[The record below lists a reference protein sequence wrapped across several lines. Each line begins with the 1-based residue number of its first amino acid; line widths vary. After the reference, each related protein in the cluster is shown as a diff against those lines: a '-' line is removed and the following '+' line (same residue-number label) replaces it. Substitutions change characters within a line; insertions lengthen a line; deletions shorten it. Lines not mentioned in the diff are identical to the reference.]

1 MNRLPRQNSQRLQ
14 AWRQEMKNHLYTPV
28 GTVEFAGFTT
38 FERLTPESAASME
51 MRPFPVGTKWGKCWE
66 YAWFRADFILPQG
79 CDGRRVVL
87 LPGMGG
93 EQLIYVDGVAR
104 GSNDKG
110 RDYVTLCMNGQA
122 GEAVSVLVESY
133 AGHGARLEEMPP
145 CPPERPAIPPVPE
158 NQCTVKKSTI
168 AVWNEDAYQ
177 LWLDVEVLCDLLKQ
191 LDEKSLRYQRVAKAL
206 MDFTYT
212 ADFELPMEERHESF
226 RRAREVLRPALQ
238 CHNGSTAPLMWL
250 LGQSHI
256 DLAWLWP
263 EEETWH
269 KVGRTYA
276 NQLALMEEYP
286 EYKFLLCEP
295 KLLDMLRTQHPE
307 LWQRVK
313 DAYARG
319 QIDAEGAFY
328 IECDT
333 NIPSGES
340 LIRQLIRGKRWFREH
355 FGVDS
360 QVAWQPD
367 TFGYSG
373 ALPQI
378 LKKLNIPYFATQKL
392 LRADPECQRFPYQ
405 NFEWEGIDGSAVQAL
420 SYFKNN
426 AQVTPDQF
434 VQRWNDNRTQQEN
447 IDTLLYNFGFGDGG
461 GGATR
466 DMVENIRRMGDLE
479 GLPRAQ
485 YGTLRGFFE
494 ETARQAEGNRWVGEL
509 YLAWHRG
516 TWTTQV
522 ETKQLMRTVELLL
535 HDAEALLALL
545 PASERK
551 EHMPTVNAAWD
562 DLMFCQFHDVAG
574 GVGIKRVHE
583 EAEAKLQTQFES
595 LRDLVSVLCG
605 HVYPVDD
612 NAGERT
618 LWNTLPWPRSAWVNV
633 QDEKGWWSKALVK
646 LPPAGIGDLQPAE
659 LQPKDASVVEMDNG
673 FLLENSLL
681 RVTVDRQGAITQIID
696 KRNNL
701 PLMNPG
707 QKMNDWRL
715 YENVEVVYDGWEMS
729 RDWRKRQI
737 NVPFVVEDVCISN
750 KPEAASVWLF
760 YRFGESRMDVKIIL
774 KASASQVEFEVDMD
788 WNERR
793 KLLKVHFE
801 SNVLCDDALHE
812 IQFGYVKRP
821 CHDSH
826 AFAADRYESCSNR
839 WTALCEE
846 NRGFAILQS
855 GSRAVSTDRGEI
867 ALSLLRAPLVPDD
880 TADRGNHI
888 FRYAIMPFAGSF
900 KDAGVVKAGYE
911 FCAFDY
917 DDESREGWHR
927 LTTGFWCDSD
937 AIILETIK
945 PADDGSDDVILRLYE
960 SLRTTAAGML
970 HLPFAAKVYASSMDE
985 EETGELLGEGTAIP
999 LTLRPFEIVTLRIV
1013 R

>member
-1 MNRLPRQNSQRLQ
+1 MNRLPRQDRQRLE

-28 GTVEFAGFTT
+28 GEVDFEGFTT
-38 FERLTPESAASME
+38 FGRLTPERAASTP
-51 MRPFPVGTKWGKCWE
+51 MRPFPVGEKWGRCWE
-66 YAWFRADFILPQG
+66 YAWFRAEFTLPAS
-79 CDGRRVVL
+79 CEGRRVVL

-110 RDYVTLCMNGQA
+110 RDYVTLRNSGKS
-122 GEAVSVLVESY
+122 GDKISVLIESY
-133 AGHGARLEEMPP
+133 AGHGARLENMGP

-158 NQCTVKKSTI
+158 SQCTVKKSVL

-177 LWLDVEVLCDLLKQ
+177 LHLDVEVLCDLLGQ
-191 LDEKSLRYQRVAKAL
+191 LDEKSLRYQKVAKAL

-212 ADFELPMEERHESF
+212 ADFELPLNERHESF
-226 RRAREVLRPALQ
+226 RRAREVLRDALA
-238 CHNGSTAPLMWL
+238 CHNGSTAPTMWL

-295 KLLDMLRTQHPE
+295 RLLDMLRIQHPE
-307 LWQRVK
+307 LWQRVQA
-313 DAYARG
+313 AYARG
-319 QIDAEGAFY
+319 QIDPEGAFY

-378 LKKLNIPYFATQKL
+378 LSKLNIPYFATQKL
-392 LRADPECQRFPYQ
+392 LRADPECERFPYQ
-405 NFEWEGIDGSAVQAL
+405 NFVWEGIDGSTVQAL
-420 SYFKNN
+420 SFFKNN
-426 AQVTPDQF
+426 AQVTSSQF
-434 VQRWNDNRTQQEN
+434 AQRWNKDRTQQEN
-447 IDTLLYNFGFGDGG
+447 IDTLLYPFGFGDGG

-466 DMVENIRRMGDLE
+466 DMLENVRRMTDLE
-479 GLPRAQ
+479 GLPRAH
-485 YGTLRGFFE
+485 YGTLKGFFE

-516 TWTTQV
+516 TWTTQIK
-522 ETKQLMRTVELLL
+522 TKQLMRTVERLL
-535 HDAEALLALL
+535 HDAEALMALL
-545 PASERK
+545 PDSERK
-551 EHMPTVNAAWD
+551 AYMSTIDAAWD
-562 DLMFCQFHDVAG
+562 ALMFCQFHDVAG

-583 EAEAKLQTQFES
+583 EAEAKLHA
-595 LRDLVSVLCG
+595 RVLALDALIERLPK
-605 HVYPVDD
+605 VEQRRVELPKVEVAITETDD
-612 NAGERT
+612 
-618 LWNTLPWPRSAWVNV
+618 
-633 QDEKGWWSKALVK
+633 
-646 LPPAGIGDLQPAE
+646 
-659 LQPKDASVVEMDNG
+659 G
-673 FLLENSLL
+673 FLMENSIL
-681 RVTVDRQGAITQIID
+681 RVAVDRQGAITQIID
-696 KRNNL
+696 KRNGL

-729 RDWRKRQI
+729 SDWKKRRLDTDLHARCEYRMTREGE
-737 NVPFVVEDVCISN
+737 PFLAVTY
-750 KPEAASVWLF
+750 A
-760 YRFGESRMDVKIIL
+760 FGESK
-774 KASASQVEFEVDMD
+774 VEMSLWLRGDRVEVESEVD
-788 WNERR
+788 WHERR

-812 IQFGYVKRP
+812 IQFGYVKWP

-826 AFAADRYESCSNR
+826 PFAADRYESCSNR

-846 NRGFAILQS
+846 NRGFAILQV

-880 TADRGNHI
+880 TADRGRHG
-888 FRYAIMPFAGSF
+888 FEYAIMPFASAF
-900 KDAGVVKAGYE
+900 KDAGVVKAGI
-911 FCAFDY
+911 AFA
-917 DDESREGWHR
+917 EGLREDA
-927 LTTGFWCDSD
+927 GFRMDSE
-937 AIILETIK
+937 AIILETVK
-945 PADDGSDDVILRLYE
+945 PADDQSDDIILRLYE
-960 SLRTTAAGML
+960 SLRTHAEGVL
-970 HLPFAAKVYASSMDE
+970 HLPFEAKVYESSMDE
-985 EETGELLGEGTAIP
+985 SRTGALLGEGREIP
-999 LTLRPFEIVTLRIV
+999 LRMKPFEIRTLRVV
-1013 R
+1013 RTK

>member
-1 MNRLPRQNSQRLQ
+1 MKRLPRQNRQRLE
-14 AWRQEMKNHLYTPV
+14 AWRQEMKNHLYTAV
-28 GTVEFAGFTT
+28 GTVEFSGFTT
-38 FERLTPESAASME
+38 FDRLTSAQAAAME
-51 MRPFPVGTKWGKCWE
+51 IRPFPVGTKWGACWE
-66 YAWFRADFILPQG
+66 YAWFRADFALPEG
-79 CDGRRVVL
+79 CEGRRVIL
-87 LPGMGG
+87 LPGLGG
-93 EQLIYVDGVAR
+93 EQLIYVDGAAA

-110 RDYVTLCMNGQA
+110 RDYVTLRREARA
-122 GEAVSVLVESY
+122 GERVCVLIESY
-133 AGHGARLEEMPP
+133 AGHGARLENMGP
-145 CPPERPAIPPVPE
+145 CPPECPAIPPVPE
-158 NQCTVKKSTI
+158 TQCTVKRSVL

-177 LWLDVEVLCDLLKQ
+177 LYLDVEVLCDLLAQ

-212 ADFELPMEERHESF
+212 ADFELPMEARHESF
-226 RRAREVLRPALQ
+226 RRAREVLRPALE
-238 CHNGSTAPLMWL
+238 CHNGSTAPTMWL

-276 NQLALMEEYP
+276 NQLALMDEYP

-295 KLLDMLRTQHPE
+295 RLLEMLRTQHPE
-307 LWQRVK
+307 IWRRVQ
-313 DAYARG
+313 AAFRRG
-319 QIDAEGAFY
+319 QIDPEGTFY

-378 LKKLNIPYFATQKL
+378 LKQLNIPYFATQKL
-392 LRADPECQRFPYQ
+392 LRADPECERFPYQ
-405 NFEWEGIDGSAVQAL
+405 NFVWEGIDGSTVQAL
-420 SYFKNN
+420 SFFKNN
-426 AQVTPDQF
+426 AQVTPGQF
-434 VQRWNDNRTQQEN
+434 MQRWNDNRLQQEN
-447 IDTLLYNFGFGDGG
+447 IDTLLYPFGFGDGG

-479 GLPRAQ
+479 GLPRAH

-494 ETARQAEGNRWVGEL
+494 ETARQAKGNRWVGEL

-522 ETKQLMRTVELLL
+522 KTKQLMATVERLL

-545 PASERK
+545 PASGRAEY
-551 EHMPTVNAAWD
+551 MPVVNKAWD
-562 DLMFCQFHDVAG
+562 ALMFCQFHDVAG

-583 EAEAKLQTQFES
+583 EAEEKLHAQV
-595 LRDLVSVLCG
+595 LALYDLIERLPKAEAQ
-605 HVYPVDD
+605 PV
-612 NAGERT
+612 
-618 LWNTLPWPRSAWVNV
+618 
-633 QDEKGWWSKALVK
+633 
-646 LPPAGIGDLQPAE
+646 PAE
-659 LQPKDASVVEMDNG
+659 EVASVTETADG
-673 FLLENSLL
+673 FLMENSIL
-681 RVTVDRQGAITQIID
+681 RVTVDKQGAITQIID
-696 KRNNL
+696 KRNGV

-707 QKMNDWRL
+707 QRMNDWRL

-729 RDWRKRQI
+729 RDWKKRRLA
-737 NVPFVVEDVCISN
+737 DVI
-750 KPEAASVWLF
+750 EASCQADGDVLRVTC
-760 YRFGESRMDVKIIL
+760 RFGESLAWQAIALVDDRIEI
-774 KASASQVEFEVDMD
+774 SAVLD
-788 WNERR
+788 WHERR

-801 SNVLCDDALHE
+801 SNVLCEDALHE

-846 NRGFAILQS
+846 NRGFAILQA
-855 GSRAVSTDRGEI
+855 GSRAVSTGRGEI
-867 ALSLLRAPLVPDD
+867 ALSLLRAPLVPDE
-880 TADRGNHI
+880 TADRGDQG
-888 FRYAIMPFAGSF
+888 FSYAIMPFATAF
-900 KDAGVVKAGYE
+900 KDAGVVKAGMVFAQGILTPE
-911 FCAFDY
+911 QQ
-917 DDESREGWHR
+917 REDA
-927 LTTGFWCDSD
+927 GFWCDSD

-945 PADDGSDDVILRLYE
+945 PADDRSDDIILRLYE
-960 SLRTTAAGML
+960 SLRTHATGAL
-970 HLPFAAKVYASSMDE
+970 HLPFAARVYASSMDE
-985 EETGELLGEGTAIP
+985 AETGVLLGEGGEIP
-999 LTLRPFEIVTLRIV
+999 LTMKPFEIVTLRVV
-1013 R
+1013 RTK

>member
-1 MNRLPRQNSQRLQ
+1 MNRLPRQNCQRLQ

-28 GTVEFAGFTT
+28 GTVDFAGFTT
-38 FERLTPESAASME
+38 FERLMPESAASME
-51 MRPFPVGTKWGKCWE
+51 MRPFPVGTKWGACWE
-66 YAWFRADFILPQG
+66 YAWFKADFTLPQG
-79 CDGRRVVL
+79 CNGRRVVL
-87 LPGMGG
+87 LPGLGG

-110 RDYVTLCMNGQA
+110 RDHVTLRMNGRA
-122 GEAVSVLVESY
+122 GERVCVLVESY

-158 NQCTVKKSTI
+158 CQCSVKPSVL

-177 LWLDVEVLCDLLKQ
+177 LWLDVEVLCDLLRQ
-191 LDEKSLRYQRVAKAL
+191 LDEKSLRYQKVARSL

-212 ADFELPMEERHESF
+212 ADFELPLPERHESF
-226 RRAREVLRPALQ
+226 RRAREVLAPALA
-238 CHNGSTAPLMWL
+238 CRNGSTAPTMWM

-295 KLLDMLRTQHPE
+295 KLLDMLRQQHPE

-313 DAYARG
+313 AAHARG
-319 QIDAEGAFY
+319 QIDPEGAFY

-360 QVAWQPD
+360 RVAYQPD

-378 LKKLNIPYFATQKL
+378 LHKLNIPYFATQKL
-392 LRADPECQRFPYQ
+392 LRADPECERFPYQ
-405 NFEWEGIDGSAVQAL
+405 NFVWEGIDGSTVQAL
-420 SYFKNN
+420 SFFKNN
-426 AQVTPDQF
+426 AQVNPSQF
-434 VQRWNDNRTQQEN
+434 VQRWNKDRTQQEN

-466 DMVENIRRMGDLE
+466 DMLENIRRMGDLE
-479 GLPRAQ
+479 GLPRAH

-522 ETKQLMRTVELLL
+522 KTKQLMALVERLL
-535 HDAEALLALL
+535 HNAEALVSLL
-545 PASERK
+545 PASERA

-562 DLMFCQFHDVAG
+562 ALMFCQFHDVAG

-583 EAEAKLQTQFES
+583 EAEAKLMAQVRALEA
-595 LRDLVSVLCG
+595 LIGR
-605 HVYPVDD
+605 
-612 NAGERT
+612 
-618 LWNTLPWPRSAWVNV
+618 LPKAEAKPLPAA
-633 QDEKGWWSKALVK
+633 EKAVVTET
-646 LPPAGIGDLQPAE
+646 AE
-659 LQPKDASVVEMDNG
+659 G
-673 FLLENSLL
+673 FLMENSIL

-696 KRNNL
+696 MRNDQ

-729 RDWRKRQI
+729 RDWQKRRVDPGMRIQCGLY
-737 NVPFVVEDVCISN
+737 EDGDETCI
-750 KPEAASVWLF
+750 
-760 YRFGESRMDVKIIL
+760 
-774 KASASQVEFEVDMD
+774 EVDYDFGQSGANMGIRLHGDRIEISGGVD

-812 IQFGYVKRP
+812 IQFGHVKRP
-821 CHDSH
+821 CHASH
-826 AFAADRYESCSNR
+826 PFAADRYESCSNR

-846 NRGFAILQS
+846 NRGVAILQS

-880 TADRGNHI
+880 TADRGHQG
-888 FRYAIMPFAGSF
+888 FSYAIMPLATAF
-900 KDAGVVKAGYE
+900 KDAGVVKAGM
-911 FCAFDY
+911 AFA
-917 DDESREGWHR
+917 EGAQEDA
-927 LTTGFWCDSD
+927 GFTVDSD

-945 PADDGSDDVILRLYE
+945 PADDQSDDVILRLYE
-960 SLRTTAAGML
+960 SLRTTASGVL
-970 HLPFAAKVYASSMDE
+970 HLPFAAKVYESSMDE
-985 EETGELLGEGTAIP
+985 EETGALLGEGVEIP
-999 LTLRPFEIVTLRIV
+999 LTMKPFEIRTLRVV

>member
-1 MNRLPRQNSQRLQ
+1 MNRLPRQDRQRIQ
-14 AWRQEMKNHLYTPV
+14 AWRQELKNHLYTPV
-28 GTVEFAGFTT
+28 GEVAFEGFTT
-38 FERLTPESAASME
+38 FERLTPDSAASMP
-51 MRPFPVGTKWGKCWE
+51 MRPFAVGEKWGWCWE
-66 YAWFRADFILPQG
+66 YAWFRTAFTLPAS
-79 CDGRRVVL
+79 CEGRRVVL
-87 LPGMGG
+87 MPGVGG

-110 RDYVTLCMNGQA
+110 RDYVTLRTSGKA
-122 GEAVSVLVESY
+122 GEQVSVMVESY
-133 AGHGARLEEMPP
+133 AGHGARLENMGP
-145 CPPERPAIPPVPE
+145 CPPERPAVPPAPE
-158 NQCTVKKSTI
+158 QQCTVKKSVL

-177 LWLDVEVLCDLLKQ
+177 LYLDVEMLCDLLGQ
-191 LDEKSLRYQRVAKAL
+191 LEGKSLRHQKVAKAL
-206 MDFTYT
+206 KDFTRT
-212 ADFELPMEERHESF
+212 ADFELPYEARHESF
-226 RRAREVLRPALQ
+226 RRAREVLRPALA
-238 CHNGSTAPLMWL
+238 CRNGSTAPTMWL

-295 KLLDMLRTQHPE
+295 KLLDMLRIQHPG

-313 DAYARG
+313 EAHARG
-319 QIDAEGAFY
+319 QIDVDGAFY
-328 IECDT
+328 VECDT

-340 LIRQLIRGKRWFREH
+340 LIRQLVRGKRWFREH
-355 FGVDS
+355 FGADTR
-360 QVAWQPD
+360 VAWQPD

-378 LKKLNIPYFATQKL
+378 LKKLDIPYFATQKL

-405 NFEWEGIDGSAVQAL
+405 NFVWEGIDGSEVQAL
-420 SYFKNN
+420 SFFKNN
-426 AQVTPDQF
+426 AQVNPSQF
-434 VQRWNDNRTQQEN
+434 MQRWNDNRAQQEN
-447 IDTLLYNFGFGDGG
+447 IDTLLYPFGFGDGG

-466 DMVENIRRMGDLE
+466 DMVENIRRMADLE
-479 GLPRAQ
+479 GLPRSR

-522 ETKQLMRTVELLL
+522 RTKQLISCVERLL

-545 PASERK
+545 PAAERT
-551 EHMPTVNAAWD
+551 EYMPAIDTAWD
-562 DLMFCQFHDVAG
+562 AVMFNQFHDVAG

-583 EAEAKLQTQFES
+583 EAETALFAQVQALEALIERLPKVES
-595 LRDLVSVLCG
+595 KPVPAAEAGSVTETADGFLMENSVLR
-605 HVYPVDD
+605 VMVD
-612 NAGERT
+612 
-618 LWNTLPWPRSAWVNV
+618 
-633 QDEKGWWSKALVK
+633 K
-646 LPPAGIGDLQPAE
+646 
-659 LQPKDASVVEMDNG
+659 
-673 FLLENSLL
+673 
-681 RVTVDRQGAITQIID
+681 QGAINQIID

-701 PLMNPG
+701 PLLNPG

-729 RDWRKRQI
+729 RDWREGLLSDAVEACCTADGHILR
-737 NVPFVVEDVCISN
+737 VVR
-750 KPEAASVWLF
+750 
-760 YRFGESRMDVKIIL
+760 RFG
-774 KASASQVEFEVDMD
+774 ASAATETITLADDRIEVSAGVD
-788 WNERR
+788 WHERR

-812 IQFGYVKRP
+812 IQFGHVKRP

-826 AFAADRYESCSNR
+826 ALASDIYESCSNR

-846 NRGFAILQS
+846 NRGVAILQN

-880 TADRGNHI
+880 TANRGHHS
-888 FRYAIMPFAGSF
+888 FDYAIMPFATSF
-900 KDAGVVKAGYE
+900 KDAGVVKAGM
-911 FCAFDY
+911 AFT
-917 DDESREGWHR
+917 EGARENA
-927 LTTGFWCDSD
+927 GFTVDSD
-937 AIILETIK
+937 AIILETVK
-945 PADDGSDDVILRLYE
+945 PADDQSDNIILRLYE
-960 SLRTTAAGML
+960 SLRTTATGTL

-985 EETGELLGEGTAIP
+985 EETGELVGTGREVRLAMK
-999 LTLRPFEIVTLRIV
+999 PFEIVTLRIV

>member
-1 MNRLPRQNSQRLQ
+1 MNRLPRQNRQRLE
-14 AWRQEMKNHLYTPV
+14 AWRKELKNHLYTPV
-28 GTVEFAGFTT
+28 GEVPFDGFTT
-38 FERLTPESAASME
+38 FDRLTPECAASME

-66 YAWFRADFILPQG
+66 YAWFRADFTLPEG

-110 RDYVTLCMNGQA
+110 RDYVTLRMNGQA

-238 CHNGSTAPLMWL
+238 CHNGSTAPMMWL

-405 NFEWEGIDGSAVQAL
+405 NFVWEGIDGSTVEAL
-420 SYFKNN
+420 SFFKNN

-447 IDTLLYNFGFGDGG
+447 IDTLLYPFGFGDGG

-466 DMVENIRRMGDLE
+466 DMLENIRRMGDLE

-494 ETARQAEGNRWVGEL
+494 KTARQAEGNRWVGEL

-522 ETKQLMRTVELLL
+522 KTKQLMRTVELLL

-551 EHMPTVNAAWD
+551 EHMPIVNAAWD

-583 EAEAKLQTQFES
+583 EAEAKLYAQMLALDALLER
-595 LRDLVSVLCG
+595 LPKPEAK
-605 HVYPVDD
+605 PV
-612 NAGERT
+612 
-618 LWNTLPWPRSAWVNV
+618 
-633 QDEKGWWSKALVK
+633 
-646 LPPAGIGDLQPAE
+646 PAVEAATVTETAE
-659 LQPKDASVVEMDNG
+659 G
-673 FLLENSLL
+673 FQMENSLL
-681 RVTVDRQGAITQIID
+681 RVAVDRQGAITQIID
-696 KRNNL
+696 KRNGL

-729 RDWRKRQI
+729 RDWKKRRLDI
-737 NVPFVVEDVCISN
+737 DWHAKCGIFEDQN
-750 KPEAASVWLF
+750 
-760 YRFGESRMDVKIIL
+760 GESFI
-774 KASASQVEFEVDMD
+774 EVDYDFSQSGANLCIYLRGDRIEISAGVD

-826 AFAADRYESCSNR
+826 ALASDYYESCSNR

-846 NRGFAILQS
+846 NRGFSILQS

-880 TADRGNHI
+880 TADRGEQG
-888 FRYAIMPFAGSF
+888 FLYAIMPFATAF
-900 KDAGVVKAGYE
+900 KDTGVVKAGM
-911 FCAFDY
+911 AFA
-917 DDESREGWHR
+917 EPCREEA
-927 LTTGFWCDSD
+927 GFTVDNA

-960 SLRTTAAGML
+960 SLRTTAAGTL
-970 HLPFAAKVYASSMDE
+970 HLPFAAKVYASSVDE
-985 EETGELLGEGTAIP
+985 EETGALLGEGTAIP
-999 LTLRPFEIVTLRIV
+999 LTMKPFEIVTLRVV
-1013 R
+1013 RE

>member
-1 MNRLPRQNSQRLQ
+1 MNRLPRQDRQRLD

-28 GTVEFAGFTT
+28 GEVDFEGFTT
-38 FERLTPESAASME
+38 FDRLTPEIAASTP
-51 MRPFPVGTKWGKCWE
+51 MRPFPVGEKWGRCWE
-66 YAWFRADFILPQG
+66 YAWFRAEFTLPAG
-79 CDGRRVVL
+79 CEGRRVVL

-110 RDYVTLCMNGQA
+110 RNHVTLRKSGTD
-122 GEAVSVLVESY
+122 GERVSVLIESY
-133 AGHGARLEEMPP
+133 AGHGARLENMGP

-158 NQCTVKKSTI
+158 SQCTVKKSVL
-168 AVWNEDAYQ
+168 AAWNEDAYQ
-177 LWLDVEVLCDLLKQ
+177 LHLDVEVLCDLLGQ
-191 LDEKSLRYQRVAKAL
+191 LDEKSLRYQKVAKAL

-212 ADFELPMEERHESF
+212 ADFELPLNERHESF
-226 RRAREVLRPALQ
+226 RRAREVLRDALA
-238 CHNGSTAPLMWL
+238 CHNGSTAPTMWL

-295 KLLDMLRTQHPE
+295 RLLDMLRLQHPE
-307 LWQRVK
+307 LWQRVQV
-313 DAYARG
+313 AYARG
-319 QIDAEGAFY
+319 QIDPEGAFY

-340 LIRQLIRGKRWFREH
+340 LIRQLIRGKKWFREH

-378 LKKLNIPYFATQKL
+378 LSKLNIPYFATQKL
-392 LRADPECQRFPYQ
+392 LRADPECERFPYQ
-405 NFEWEGIDGSAVQAL
+405 NFVWEGIDGSTVQAL
-420 SYFKNN
+420 SFFKNN
-426 AQVTPDQF
+426 AQVTSSQF
-434 VQRWNDNRTQQEN
+434 AQRCNKDRTQQEN
-447 IDTLLYNFGFGDGG
+447 IDTLLYPFGFGDGG

-466 DMVENIRRMGDLE
+466 DMLENVRRMTDLE
-479 GLPRAQ
+479 GLPRAH
-485 YGTLRGFFE
+485 YGTLKGFFE

-516 TWTTQV
+516 TWTTQIK
-522 ETKQLMRTVELLL
+522 TKQLMRTVERLL
-535 HDAEALLALL
+535 HDAEALMALL
-545 PASERK
+545 PDSERK
-551 EHMPTVNAAWD
+551 AYMSTIDAAWD
-562 DLMFCQFHDVAG
+562 ALMFCQFHDVAG

-583 EAEAKLQTQFES
+583 EAESKLHAQELALDALIERLPKVEQRRVEIPTVEVAITETEDGFLMENS
-595 LRDLVSVLCG
+595 ILCVSV
-605 HVYPVDD
+605 D
-612 NAGERT
+612 
-618 LWNTLPWPRSAWVNV
+618 
-633 QDEKGWWSKALVK
+633 K
-646 LPPAGIGDLQPAE
+646 
-659 LQPKDASVVEMDNG
+659 
-673 FLLENSLL
+673 
-681 RVTVDRQGAITQIID
+681 QGAITQIID
-696 KRNNL
+696 KRNGL

-715 YENVEVVYDGWEMS
+715 YENVEGVYDGWEMS
-729 RDWRKRQI
+729 RDWKKRRLDTDLHARCEI
-737 NVPFVVEDVCISN
+737 RATREGEPFLAVTY
-750 KPEAASVWLF
+750 A
-760 YRFGESRMDVKIIL
+760 FGESK
-774 KASASQVEFEVDMD
+774 VEMSLWLRGDRVEVESEVD
-788 WNERR
+788 WHERR

-826 AFAADRYESCSNR
+826 PFAADRYESCSNR

-846 NRGFAILQS
+846 NRGLAILQS

-867 ALSLLRAPLVPDD
+867 ALSLLRSPLVPDD
-880 TADRGNHI
+880 TADRGHHG
-888 FRYAIMPFAGSF
+888 FEYAIMPFASTF
-900 KDAGVVKAGYE
+900 KDAGVVKAGI
-911 FCAFDY
+911 AFA
-917 DDESREGWHR
+917 EGPREDA
-927 LTTGFWCDSD
+927 GFRVDSE

-945 PADDGSDDVILRLYE
+945 PADDQSDDIILRLYE
-960 SLRTTAAGML
+960 SLRTHAEGRL
-970 HLPFAAKVYASSMDE
+970 ILPFDAQVYESSMDE
-985 EETGELLGEGTAIP
+985 EQTSKLLGEGIGIP
-999 LTLRPFEIVTLRIV
+999 LRMKPFEIRTLRVV
-1013 R
+1013 RTK

>member
-1 MNRLPRQNSQRLQ
+1 MNRLPRQNRQRLE

-28 GTVEFAGFTT
+28 GTVNFAGFTT
-38 FERLTPESAASME
+38 FDRLTPESAASME

-66 YAWFRADFILPQG
+66 YAWFRAEFTLPEG
-79 CDGRRVVL
+79 CEGRRAVL

-110 RDYVTLCMNGQA
+110 RDYVTLRREARA
-122 GEAVSVLVESY
+122 GEPVSVLIESY

-145 CPPERPAIPPVPE
+145 CPPERPAIPPGPE
-158 NQCTVKKSTI
+158 SQCTVKKSTL
-168 AVWNEDAYQ
+168 AVWNEEAYQ

-191 LDEKSLRYQRVAKAL
+191 LDGKSLRYQKVAKAL

-212 ADFELPMEERHESF
+212 ADFELPLTERHESF
-226 RRAREVLRPALQ
+226 RRAREVLAPALA
-238 CHNGSTAPLMWL
+238 CVNGSTAPTMWL

-269 KVGRTYA
+269 KVARTYS

-286 EYKFLLCEP
+286 EYRFLLCEP

-307 LWQRVK
+307 IWQRVK
-313 DAYARG
+313 DAHARG
-319 QIDAEGAFY
+319 QIDPEGAFY

-373 ALPQI
+373 VLPQI
-378 LKKLNIPYFATQKL
+378 LSKLNIPYFATQKL
-392 LRADPECQRFPYQ
+392 LRADPECERFPYQ
-405 NFEWEGIDGSAVQAL
+405 NFIWEGIDGSTVQAL
-420 SYFKNN
+420 SFFKNN
-426 AQVTPDQF
+426 AQVTPGQF
-434 VQRWNDNRTQQEN
+434 AQRWNNDRTQQAN
-447 IDTLLYNFGFGDGG
+447 IDTLLYPFGFGDGG

-466 DMVENIRRMGDLE
+466 DMLENVRRMADLE
-479 GLPRAQ
+479 GLPRSH

-522 ETKQLMRTVELLL
+522 ETKQLMKTVELLL
-535 HDAEALLALL
+535 HDAEALVALL
-545 PASERK
+545 PADERAQY
-551 EHMPTVNAAWD
+551 MPTIEKAWD
-562 DLMFCQFHDVAG
+562 ALMFCQFHDVAG
-574 GVGIKRVHE
+574 GVGIQRVHQ
-583 EAEAKLQTQFES
+583 EAEES
-595 LRDLVSVLCG
+595 LLTQVHALEALIES
-605 HVYPVDD
+605 
-612 NAGERT
+612 
-618 LWNTLPWPRSAWVNV
+618 LPKAAP
-633 QDEKGWWSKALVK
+633 KAL
-646 LPPAGIGDLQPAE
+646 PAAE
-659 LQPKDASVVEMDNG
+659 AAVITETADG
-673 FLLENSLL
+673 FLMENSIL
-681 RVTVDRQGAITQIID
+681 RVTVNKQGAITQIID
-696 KRNNL
+696 KRNGL

-729 RDWRKRQI
+729 RDWKKRRLDIDLHAKCGVLQ
-737 NVPFVVEDVCISN
+737 NEH
-750 KPEAASVWLF
+750 
-760 YRFGESRMDVKIIL
+760 GESFVTVDCHLPQSYAYMSIYLRGDRIEI
-774 KASASQVEFEVDMD
+774 SAAMD

-801 SNVLCDDALHE
+801 SNVLCEDALHE
-812 IQFGYVKRP
+812 IQFGHVKRP

-826 AFAADRYESCSNR
+826 PFAADRYESCSNR

-846 NRGFAILQS
+846 NRGFAILQA
-855 GSRAVSTDRGEI
+855 GSRAVSIGRCPSGRGGEI

-880 TADRGNHI
+880 TADRWHKG
-888 FRYAIMPFAGSF
+888 FSYAIMPFATGF
-900 KDAGVVKAGYE
+900 KDAGVVKAGMDFVE
-911 FCAFDY
+911 PGRMDA
-917 DDESREGWHR
+917 
-927 LTTGFWCDSD
+927 GFHMDSE

-945 PADDGSDDVILRLYE
+945 PADDQSDAVILRLYE
-960 SLRTTAAGML
+960 SLRTHAAGTL
-970 HLPFAAKVYASSMDE
+970 VLPFEAQVYESSMDE
-985 EETGELLGEGTAIP
+985 SETGALIGEGREVRLAMK
-999 LTLRPFEIVTLRIV
+999 PFEIRTLRIV
-1013 R
+1013 RK